1 MRSLPMVQPVLR
13 WRKACAVAG
22 WDPIDDTSWHQM
34 QAEGRGLMSSSL
46 FLVYN
51 RIITCSFNH
60 QWYPDLLY
68 TYFGPVCCIKSPSR
82 LVTLGEAQGAW
93 SNGEDGKKK
102 PGNTVQFN
110 PFYIELWSHAI
121 SDICE
126 KMNRELVMIKRY
138 QEFQLHILGVVA
150 WYVCVRMAQVWSDR
164 FFDSASRN
172 YL

>member
-102 PGNTVQFN
+102 AREYCSVQPVLYRTVIACYFRYLRKNESRASDDQ
-110 PFYIELWSHAI
+110 EI
-121 SDICE
+121 SRISIAYFGSGC
-126 KMNRELVMIKRY
+126 M
-138 QEFQLHILGVVA
+138 
-150 WYVCVRMAQVWSDR
+150 VC
-164 FFDSASRN
+164 
-172 YL
+172 LC